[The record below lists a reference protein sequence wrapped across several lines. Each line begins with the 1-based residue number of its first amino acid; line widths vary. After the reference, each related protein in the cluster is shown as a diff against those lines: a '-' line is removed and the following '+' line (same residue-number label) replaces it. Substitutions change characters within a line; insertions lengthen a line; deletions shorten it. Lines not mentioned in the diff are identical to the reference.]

1 MLPSLNGEAASLA
14 VAIANPAIGIGSLIA
29 QWMFKDQIS
38 SILSSEYSIAGPI
51 DDPIVKKVESF
62 GTRVE
67 RLEDRAKG
75 RRLKELYAS
84 KRTRISEKPLPR
96 FV

>member
-51 DDPIVKKVESF
+51 DD
-62 GTRVE
+62 RVE
-67 RLEDRAKG
+67 RLEDRAKDAVKG
-75 RRLKELYAS
+75 TVRKQTHENQ
-84 KRTRISEKPLPR
+84 
-96 FV
+96 

>member
-1 MLPSLNGEAASLA
+1 MTTVAALPSLNGEAASLA

-67 RLEDRAKG
+67 RLEDRAKDAVKG
-75 RRLKELYAS
+75 TVRKQTHENQ
-84 KRTRISEKPLPR
+84 
-96 FV
+96 